1 MMDPCVVYEGNVD
14 HRELHVVTHAFPTR
28 RSSDLAD
35 AKAAAVAAQQQALA
49 IGLIADAAERAA
61 AGEGGLTNE
70 TRLYLQAARAARIE
84 AEQHAVTLAKEA
96 GAVERLE
103 FALGRSEEHRSE
115 LQSRTRLPYDVF
127 CSKKKKT

>member
-49 IGLIADAAERAA
+49 VGLISDAAERAA
-61 AGEGGLTNE
+61 AGEGVLTND

-96 GAVERLE
+96 GAVKRLE
-103 FALGRSEEHRSE
+103 IELGQDRKSTSLNSSH
-115 LQSRTRLPYDVF
+115 
-127 CSKKKKT
+127 